1 MFFSLHRKI
10 ASEMKCVPWYLPHL
24 KEQNVC
30 NPFQNKNFSARLD
43 KLDTELLCSHCLTDC
58 SVTEYMTSQSEAEFR
73 SCDSHNLN
81 TNPLCDLTDTAGT
94 RPWGLAV
101 KKEYGKEEENYPE
114 YIKDLKNPNRYVYP
128 DGLTRALEILTKKK
142 DRNPKYDAF
151 KEDIAL
157 LNIYFGKSTALGNIC
172 IQKCATRH

>member
-1 MFFSLHRKI
+1 MHS
-10 ASEMKCVPWYLPHL
+10 
-24 KEQNVC
+24 NVDFT
-30 NPFQNKNFSARLD
+30 NY
-43 KLDTELLCSHCLTDC
+43 T
-58 SVTEYMTSQSEAEFR
+58 R

-101 KKEYGKEEENYPE
+101 KKEYGEKEEDYPE
-114 YIKDLKNPNRYVYP
+114 YIKDLKNPNRNVYP
-128 DGLTRALEILTKKK
+128 DELTRALEILTNKK